1 MAGSHDL
8 YALIGTL
15 TRTEKR
21 YCTMMLEEGA
31 GRRAASCRRLFEIIR
46 AMDAPDD
53 GRVRNAVRDEPFAG
67 HLAVTKNHLHEHLL
81 RSLRS
86 FSAKGTRARIR
97 ALIEGAEV
105 LADRGLH
112 EGARRRLRDAWE
124 SAERFGYLP
133 EMLAM
138 LREEWRIDANEGY
151 VDVRAEDLQER
162 RARAVKVARD
172 VINYWD
178 YLHLFSLASME
189 LLQRGPAVA
198 GRSDRLDEL
207 VRTPMLELA
216 RPATL
221 PARRFQL
228 ETMRLCHM
236 LTARYEEGFA
246 HSLRC
251 LEYAEEFPPEER
263 IEQLNYGSLL
273 HTHVVVALKTGR
285 LAEAHAAFEKLCAL
299 EPRERGLRG
308 QYRNLRF
315 CCRLEL
321 LMVRFDADEMAAMAP
336 ELEKIC
342 RSEENGFTRQLRI
355 GYAID
360 LACALFVNGRLDAAI
375 DTLHPVINDNRP
387 GFRDD
392 ALCVAR
398 LLQLMLHHDRGDVE
412 LLPYLIR
419 SAYRFISRCRGVS
432 GVDRIV
438 LRFMRRLV
446 NVPTHEALIAAFVGV
461 RNELAAAALDP
472 AVYETS
478 GMCMILPWLDATIS
492 GCSFGEVAREGQRAL
507 YHEDTSA
514 PTSEPM
520 LA

>member
-1 MAGSHDL
+1 MAGTHDL
-8 YALIGTL
+8 YALIATL

-21 YCTMMLEEGA
+21 YCTMALEEGA
-31 GRRAASCRRLFEIIR
+31 GRRAASCRRLFEIIC

-53 GRVRNAVRDEPFAG
+53 ALVRDAVRDEPFAG

-112 EGARRRLRDAWE
+112 EQARRRLRDAWE
-124 SAERFGYLP
+124 PAERLGYLP
-133 EMLAM
+133 EMLVM
-138 LREEWRIDANEGY
+138 LRQEWRIDANEGY
-151 VDVRAEDLQER
+151 VGVRAGDLQER

-172 VINYWD
+172 VANYWD
-178 YLHLFSLASME
+178 YLHLLSVASME
-189 LLQRGPAVA
+189 LLQHGPVVA
-198 GRSDRLDEL
+198 GRSDRLDEM
-207 VRTPMLELA
+207 VRAPMLELS

-228 ETMRLCHM
+228 ETMRLYHM

-246 HSLRC
+246 HSVRYLR
-251 LEYAEEFPPEER
+251 YAEEFPPDER
-263 IEQLNYGSLL
+263 MEQLNYGSLL
-273 HTHVVVALKTGR
+273 HTHVIVSLKTGR
-285 LAEAHAAFEKLCAL
+285 LTEASAAFEKLCAL
-299 EPRERGLRG
+299 EPRSRLLRA

-321 LMVRFDADEMAAMAP
+321 LMVHFDADAMAAMAP
-336 ELEKIC
+336 ELDEIC
-342 RSEENGFTRQLRI
+342 RTDANGFTRQLRI

-360 LACALFVNGRLDAAI
+360 LACALFVNGRLDDAI

-392 ALCVAR
+392 ALCMAR
-398 LLQLMLHHDRGDVE
+398 LLQLMIHHDRGDAE

-419 SAYRFISRCRGVS
+419 STYRFISRCRGVS
-432 GVDRIV
+432 DVDRIV
-438 LRFMRRLV
+438 LRFMRRLA

-461 RNELAAAALDP
+461 RSELAAVVLDP

-478 GMCMILPWLDATIS
+478 AMCMVLPWLDAAIA
-492 GCSFGEVAREGQRAL
+492 GRPFGEVAREAQRRL
-507 YHEDTSA
+507 YHEDVA
-514 PTSEPM
+514 EPVFV
-520 LA
+520 